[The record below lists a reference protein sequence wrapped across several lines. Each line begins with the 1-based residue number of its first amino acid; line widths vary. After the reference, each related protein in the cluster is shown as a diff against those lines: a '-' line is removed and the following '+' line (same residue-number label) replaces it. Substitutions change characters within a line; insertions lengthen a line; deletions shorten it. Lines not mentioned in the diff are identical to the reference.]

1 MEAVVAACNQEK
13 AIVGAFS
20 VIVKPQTS
28 RRFVSSSTVLG
39 WAGVERRLSRDLHHG
54 IKTDFSGANGAF
66 YETILLL
73 KETFRYKE
81 Q

>member
-1 MEAVVAACNQEK
+1 MEVVVAACNQEK

-28 RRFVSSSTVLG
+28 RRFVSSSSVG

-66 YETILLL
+66 YETILLF